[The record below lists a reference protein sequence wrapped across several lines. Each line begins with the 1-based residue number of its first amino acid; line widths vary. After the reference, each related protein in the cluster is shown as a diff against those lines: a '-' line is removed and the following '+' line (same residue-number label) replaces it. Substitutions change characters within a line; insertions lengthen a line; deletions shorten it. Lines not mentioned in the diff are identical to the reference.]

1 LGVLEKLTGNDIE
14 LPKRRAVR
22 HKEYLKKILKEFD
35 CTDILEEVFHDKLD
49 ADEGEDLKFDRL
61 ESLETNLVKSY
72 DNFGDGQATRSQI
85 MAQAITDGNNQQP
98 SDPTVKAKNLNEPQ
112 QAQNGEPNKDAANIF
127 NLNNNDERYSARSQ
141 SNQYTSFGGTNGNRD
156 NRNQNSIINP
166 DQNSIINPD
175 QNSII
180 NPDQNSLV
188 IDEWDQGRDS
198 GFNKNVSLR
207 QCINWRAH
215 LDSVRSLTFCNEHN
229 LLLSVGDDCLTRL
242 AYLSNNIVE
251 NVINSGPAGGE
262 KRDGQAAA
270 LSQDTLVKNSS
281 Y

>member
-1 LGVLEKLTGNDIE
+1 MGVLEKLTGNDIE

-35 CTDILEEVFHDKLD
+35 CTDILEEVFDDKLD
-49 ADEGEDLKFDRL
+49 ADEGEDMKFDRL

-98 SDPTVKAKNLNEPQ
+98 SEPTVKAQNLNEPQ
-112 QAQNGEPNKDAANIF
+112 QAQNGEPDKDAANIF
-127 NLNNNDERYSARSQ
+127 NLNNNNDERYSGRSQ

-166 DQNSIINPD
+166 DQNS
-175 QNSII
+175 
-180 NPDQNSLV
+180 LV
-188 IDEWDQGRDS
+188 IEDTDQGRDS

-251 NVINSGPAGGE
+251 NVINSGPTGE
-262 KRDGQAAA
+262 AQDKRDGQAAA